1 MINRLKLKRH
11 IGKCFGRFT
20 ASKQRTVILLY
31 HSIGESPL
39 SVPETLFREQMA
51 WLAARFAIV
60 PLDAVVTDN
69 KKTTAQVV
77 ISFDDGY
84 ASVHDRAAPI
94 MAEHGATGT
103 VYLNTGWIG
112 DIARKASDAAL
123 GHYPH
128 QYFMNWRE
136 AEALAKAGWTIGS
149 HGVDHLDLTKQD
161 AVSVERELS
170 DSKQEIENRLERP
183 CEHFAYTW
191 GRFTPSL
198 QNSVNRAGYTSAVS
212 GLHGPVAARADYF
225 ALPRIDIRAEYEM
238 QDFAA
243 VVSGHWDY
251 LGFKQRLARR
261 LV

>member
-1 MINRLKLKRH
+1 MNRLKWKRWL
-11 IGKCFGRFT
+11 GNCVGGFT
-20 ASKQRTVILLY
+20 ANEHRTVILLY
-31 HSIGESPL
+31 HSIGNGPFSIPESMFRAQMTWL
-39 SVPETLFREQMA
+39 SQ
-51 WLAARFAIV
+51 RFAII
-60 PLDAVVTDN
+60 PLAAAGTA
-69 KKTTAQVV
+69 KKKSMSQVV

-94 MAEHGATGT
+94 MAEHGAVGT

-112 DIARKASDAAL
+112 DLERMASDVDL
-123 GHYPH
+123 GHYSRE
-128 QYFMNWRE
+128 YFMHWRE
-136 AEALAKAGWTIGS
+136 AEALAKAGWIIGS
-149 HGVDHLDLTKQD
+149 HGVDHLDLTQQD
-161 AVSVERELS
+161 PVSVERELAE
-170 DSKQEIENRLERP
+170 SKHEIESRLERP

-198 QNSVNRAGYTSAVS
+198 QRSVKRAGYKSAVS
-212 GLHGPVAARADYF
+212 GLHGPVAAGADCF

-261 LV
+261 LA